1 MGNSNHTTKHKIT
14 AQLKETET
22 KKSNSIFF
30 FSFLICIDI
39 SMSVDHVSPF
49 SNYRAFPLFMLH
61 LSKSPKQTS
70 NRILAPFSSFCFQ
83 KKKPEKQ
90 SCRTKL
96 TSEPTE
102 ITRTS
107 KNEHRKKKKT
117 KKQKWKNKKKIKKI
131 EKYLQKLK
139 GLRVFL

>member
-107 KNEHRKKKKT
+107 KNEHRKKKK
-117 KKQKWKNKKKIKKI
+117 NKKTKMEEQKKN
-131 EKYLQKLK
+131 
-139 GLRVFL
+139 

>member
-39 SMSVDHVSPF
+39 PVSVDHVSPF

-61 LSKSPKQTS
+61 LSKIVSK
-70 NRILAPFSSFCFQ
+70 
-83 KKKPEKQ
+83 
-90 SCRTKL
+90 TKL
-96 TSEPTE
+96 PTE
-102 ITRTS
+102 FWRHFQVFAFRKRNQ
-107 KNEHRKKKKT
+107 KNSHVE
-117 KKQKWKNKKKIKKI
+117 QN
-131 EKYLQKLK
+131 
-139 GLRVFL
+139 